1 MKNLIFLVVILCM
14 SISAVAQEQVVRRR
28 NFNHDNGVA
37 MKDFD
42 PVSYFNGKALKGD
55 VKYEYFYK
63 GIKYH
68 FANAENM
75 EAFKKTPGKYE
86 PAYGGWCAYSMS
98 QNGQRV
104 KVDPATYKI
113 VEGKLYLFSNF
124 NGKNTLL
131 LWNKNEAKCIADAN
145 KFWVK
150 NMN

>member
-1 MKNLIFLVVILCM
+1 MKPIVILIFLV
-14 SISAVAQEQVVRRR
+14 ISVSVFAQEEAVRRR

-42 PVSYFNGKALKGD
+42 PVSYFKGRALKGET
-55 VKYEYFYK
+55 KFEYFYK

-68 FANAENM
+68 FANKENM
-75 EAFKKTPGKYE
+75 EEFVKTPGKYE

-104 KVDPATYKI
+104 KVDPSTYKI
-113 VEGKLYLFSNF
+113 IDGKLHLFSNF

-131 LWNKNEAKCIADAN
+131 IWNKNEKKLMTDAD

-150 NMN
+150 KMN